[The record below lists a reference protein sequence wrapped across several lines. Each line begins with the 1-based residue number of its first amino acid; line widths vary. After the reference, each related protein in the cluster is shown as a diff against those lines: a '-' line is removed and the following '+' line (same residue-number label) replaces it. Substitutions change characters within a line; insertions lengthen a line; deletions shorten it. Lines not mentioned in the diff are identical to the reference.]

1 MSKKWFY
8 TFKNFQNVYWHGKR
22 HSAMVKE
29 CNGISEMKKN
39 HITTQND
46 GTIKISVI
54 KEQFINVT
62 SIKRALSNEEW
73 WINLINFPI
82 ESESGLNEINIVTLL
97 SKIKVCAE
105 HCYTIKRG
113 PKTKNP
119 KKGTQ
124 FWAKRGPKGDPNYV
138 KGDPK
143 GDPKFNFFRSVHKEQ
158 IC

>member
-1 MSKKWFY
+1 
-8 TFKNFQNVYWHGKR
+8 
-22 HSAMVKE
+22 MVKE

-113 PKTKNP
+113 PKNP

-124 FWAKRGPKGDPNYV
+124 RGPNFEQKGDQ
-138 KGDPK
+138 KGT
-143 GDPKFNFFRSVHKEQ
+143 Q
-158 IC
+158 IT